1 MFTLIWMLPIGNFQY
16 VPNLIMYF
24 PKLIASPLLAN
35 VMGSKPPVRTAL
47 FEQHIES
54 GANIVDFH
62 GFELPIWYT
71 SIQEEHLATRSH
83 AGLFD
88 VSHMG
93 FFRFHGSDVL
103 SWLQSIGTQ
112 EFMNFA
118 SGRCGYTHF
127 LDLDGNIIDDMIFA
141 VNTEDEVFGVP
152 NASMVDTMFEWL
164 SSHLPSDGS
173 VSLEDLS
180 SKTSILALQGPESSQ
195 IVSETLGPANSVG
208 RFRCQEIA
216 ANDLG
221 ITGWIQGTGY
231 TGESGVEIFV
241 TNEHAPKLWSALLEI
256 GSESGIVPVGLG
268 ARDTLRLEMGYL
280 LSGQDFLWPGLG
292 ETTDS
297 PLPDS
302 FLARDTVETA
312 VPFGLSLNH
321 DFIGRDRLVSSL
333 ESEERWHAL
342 LCQERGPSARPGH
355 MVLDGPGEDARLIG
369 YVTSGAPAPSLG
381 GTGIAM
387 AYLDGSAV
395 GDEVWIQASRRRRVR
410 AEIVRPPFNSR

>member
-1 MFTLIWMLPIGNFQY
+1 MVPIGNFQY
-16 VPNLIMYF
+16 VPNLIMHF

-93 FFRFHGSDVL
+93 FFRFQGSDVL

-164 SSHLPSDGS
+164 SSHLPSDC
-173 VSLEDLS
+173 LLY
-180 SKTSILALQGPESSQ
+180 TSPS
-195 IVSETLGPANSVG
+195 P
-208 RFRCQEIA
+208 
-216 ANDLG
+216 
-221 ITGWIQGTGY
+221 
-231 TGESGVEIFV
+231 
-241 TNEHAPKLWSALLEI
+241 
-256 GSESGIVPVGLG
+256 
-268 ARDTLRLEMGYL
+268 RD
-280 LSGQDFLWPGLG
+280 
-292 ETTDS
+292 
-297 PLPDS
+297 
-302 FLARDTVETA
+302 
-312 VPFGLSLNH
+312 
-321 DFIGRDRLVSSL
+321 
-333 ESEERWHAL
+333 
-342 LCQERGPSARPGH
+342 
-355 MVLDGPGEDARLIG
+355 
-369 YVTSGAPAPSLG
+369 
-381 GTGIAM
+381 
-387 AYLDGSAV
+387 
-395 GDEVWIQASRRRRVR
+395 
-410 AEIVRPPFNSR
+410 